1 MSGINKVII
10 VGRLG
15 TDPEMRTMP
24 NGDPVAKISLATS
37 ESWTDK
43 QTGEK
48 RQQTEWHSVIAF
60 RKLAEIMAQY
70 LKKGGQ
76 VYIEGK
82 LRTRKWQAQDG
93 TDRYTTEII
102 ADRMEMLGSAQSNNN
117 LAQESQGEP
126 TNQKPQQHAKP
137 QRDPLSAQAE
147 MEDAGGFDDDIPF

>member
-1 MSGINKVII
+1 MAGINKVII

-15 TDPEMRTMP
+15 NDPDTRQMP

-48 RQQTEWHSVIAF
+48 RELTEWHTVIAY
-60 RKLAEIMAQY
+60 RQLADIMAQY
-70 LKKGGQ
+70 LKKGAQ

-102 ADRMEMLGSAQSNNN
+102 ADKMQMLGGAQSNNN
-117 LAQESQGEP
+117 WAQEAQGKP
-126 TNQKPQQHAKP
+126 VQQKPSKSKP
-137 QRDPLSAQAE
+137 DPLSAQAE
-147 MEDAGGFDDDIPF
+147 MMDAGGFDDDIPF